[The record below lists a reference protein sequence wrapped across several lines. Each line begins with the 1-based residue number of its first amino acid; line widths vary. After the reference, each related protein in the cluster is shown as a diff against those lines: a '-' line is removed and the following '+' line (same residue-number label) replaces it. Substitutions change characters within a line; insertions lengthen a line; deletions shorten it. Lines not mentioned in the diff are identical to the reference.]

1 MILIGVQYHFLRARW
16 GRFFAAR
23 IDNSGENVV
32 SYFYP
37 ECHTGVPM
45 QIQTKKFA
53 GLTGNQLKLL
63 ALLAMTCDHVGLQL
77 LPQFIILRIIGRLAA
92 PLFAYMIAEG
102 CRYTH
107 NRGRYL
113 GRLLGMAA
121 LCQIAYF
128 AAMRSLYQCIFVTL
142 SLSVCL
148 IYALDNAVRRRT
160 PVSVLSAAAAVA
172 AVVFVTEGLPRILI
186 HTDFDVDYGL
196 WGVMLPVVL
205 VYFGRGKWGKL
216 ALFAVGVGLLGLH
229 YGGTQWW
236 GLLSVP
242 LLALYNGKKGT
253 WNIGPLFYWYYPA
266 HLVVIYGLSLL
277 LTHAAG

>member
-1 MILIGVQYHFLRARW
+1 
-16 GRFFAAR
+16 
-23 IDNSGENVV
+23 
-32 SYFYP
+32 
-37 ECHTGVPM
+37 M

-63 ALLAMTCDHVGLQL
+63 ALFAMTCDHVGLQL

-107 NRGRYL
+107 DRGRYL

-128 AAMRSLYQCIFVTL
+128 AAMRSLYQCIFVTF

-148 IYALDNAVRRRT
+148 IYALDSAVRRRT
-160 PVSVLSAAAAVA
+160 PSSVLLAAAALAA
-172 AVVFVTEGLPRILI
+172 AVFITVELPRILI

-196 WGVMLPVVL
+196 WGVMLPVL
-205 VYFGRGKWGKL
+205 VYLGRGKWGKTGAVRRRCRSAGS
-216 ALFAVGVGLLGLH
+216 ALRRDAVVGASERSPSGAVQREKRHMEYRPAVLLVLPRPSGRDLR
-229 YGGTQWW
+229 
-236 GLLSVP
+236 P
-242 LLALYNGKKGT
+242 E
-253 WNIGPLFYWYYPA
+253 PA
-266 HLVVIYGLSLL
+266 SDTRRRITDPPGNHPRYIRRK
-277 LTHAAG
+277 

>member
-1 MILIGVQYHFLRARW
+1 
-16 GRFFAAR
+16 
-23 IDNSGENVV
+23 
-32 SYFYP
+32 
-37 ECHTGVPM
+37 M
-45 QIQTKKFA
+45 QIQTKNFA

-63 ALLAMTCDHVGLQL
+63 ALFAMTCDHVGLQL

-128 AAMRSLYQCIFVTL
+128 AAMRSLYQCIFVTF

-172 AVVFVTEGLPRILI
+172 AVVFITEGLPQILI
-186 HTDFDVDYGL
+186 HTDFERSPSGAVQRQKRHMEYRPAVLLVLPRPSGRHL
-196 WGVMLPVVL
+196 WPEP
-205 VYFGRGKWGKL
+205 
-216 ALFAVGVGLLGLH
+216 AVGACRRITYRPGNH
-229 YGGTQWW
+229 PRYIRR
-236 GLLSVP
+236 
-242 LLALYNGKKGT
+242 K
-253 WNIGPLFYWYYPA
+253 
-266 HLVVIYGLSLL
+266 
-277 LTHAAG
+277 

>member
-1 MILIGVQYHFLRARW
+1 M
-16 GRFFAAR
+16 R
-23 IDNSGENVV
+23 IR
-32 SYFYP
+32 P
-37 ECHTGVPM
+37 KT
-45 QIQTKKFA
+45 IA

-63 ALLAMTCDHVGLQL
+63 ALFAMTCDHVGLQL

-160 PVSVLSAAAAVA
+160 TVSVLSAAAAVA

-196 WGVMLPVVL
+196 WGVMLPVL
-205 VYFGRGKWGKL
+205 VYFGREKWGKL

-242 LLALYNGKKGT
+242 LLALVQRQKRHMEYR
-253 WNIGPLFYWYYPA
+253 PA
-266 HLVVIYGLSLL
+266 VLLVLPRPFGRDLRPEPASDTRRRITYRPGN
-277 LTHAAG
+277 HPRYIRRK

>member
-1 MILIGVQYHFLRARW
+1 MAVKGHFISFRARP

-63 ALLAMTCDHVGLQL
+63 ALFAMTCDHVGLQL

-107 NRGRYL
+107 DRGRYL

-128 AAMRSLYQCIFVTL
+128 AAMRSLYQCIFVTF

-148 IYALDNAVRRRT
+148 IYALDNALRRRT
-160 PVSVLSAAAAVA
+160 PASVLMAAAALAA
-172 AVVFVTEGLPRILI
+172 AVFITVGLPRILI

-196 WGVMLPVVL
+196 WGVMLPVL
-205 VYFGRGKWGKL
+205 VYLGRGKWEKL
-216 ALFAVGVGLLGLH
+216 TLFAVGVSLLGLH
-229 YGGTQWW
+229 YGGIQWW

-242 LLALYNGKKGT
+242 LLALYNGQKGRR
-253 WNIGPLFYWYYPA
+253 NIGPLFYWYYPA

>member
-1 MILIGVQYHFLRARW
+1 
-16 GRFFAAR
+16 
-23 IDNSGENVV
+23 
-32 SYFYP
+32 
-37 ECHTGVPM
+37 M

-63 ALLAMTCDHVGLQL
+63 ALFAMTCDHVGLQL

-107 NRGRYL
+107 DRGRYL

-128 AAMRSLYQCIFVTL
+128 AAMRSLYQCIFVTF

-148 IYALDNAVRRRT
+148 IYALDSAVRRRT

-172 AVVFVTEGLPRILI
+172 AVVFVTEAAGFGVSWQGKMGKTGAVCRRCRSAGSALRRDAVVGASERSPSGAVQRQKRHMEYRPAVLLVLPR
-186 HTDFDVDYGL
+186 
-196 WGVMLPVVL
+196 P
-205 VYFGRGKWGKL
+205 FGRDL
-216 ALFAVGVGLLGLH
+216 R
-229 YGGTQWW
+229 
-236 GLLSVP
+236 P
-242 LLALYNGKKGT
+242 E
-253 WNIGPLFYWYYPA
+253 PA
-266 HLVVIYGLSLL
+266 SDTRRRITYRPGNHPRYIRRK
-277 LTHAAG
+277 

>member
-1 MILIGVQYHFLRARW
+1 
-16 GRFFAAR
+16 
-23 IDNSGENVV
+23 
-32 SYFYP
+32 
-37 ECHTGVPM
+37 M
-45 QIQTKKFA
+45 QIQTKKLA

-63 ALLAMTCDHVGLQL
+63 ALFAMTCDHVGLQL

-107 NRGRYL
+107 DRGRYL

-128 AAMRSLYQCIFVTL
+128 AAMRSLYQCIFVTF

-148 IYALDNAVRRRT
+148 IYALDSAVRRRT

-196 WGVMLPVVL
+196 WGVMLPVL

>member
-1 MILIGVQYHFLRARW
+1 MAVKGHFIFLRARR

-23 IDNSGENVV
+23 IDNFGENVV
-32 SYFYP
+32 SYFHP
-37 ECHTGVPM
+37 ERHTGVPM

-63 ALLAMTCDHVGLQL
+63 ALFAMTCDHVGLQL
-77 LPQFIILRIIGRLAA
+77 LPQFILLRIIGRLAA
-92 PLFAYMIAEG
+92 PLFACMIAEG

-107 NRGRYL
+107 DRRRYL

-128 AAMRSLYQCIFVTL
+128 VAMRSLYQCIFVTF

-160 PVSVLSAAAAVA
+160 PASALLAAAALAA
-172 AVVFVTEGLPRILI
+172 AVFITEGLPRILM

-196 WGVMLPVVL
+196 WGVMLPVL
-205 VYFGRGKWGKL
+205 VYLGRGKWEKL
-216 ALFAVGVGLLGLH
+216 ALFAVGVSLLGLH
-229 YGGTQWW
+229 YGAVQWW

-242 LLALYNGKKGT
+242 LLALYNGKKGKQ
-253 WNIGPLFYWYYPA
+253 NIGSLFYWYYPA
-266 HLVVIYGLSLL
+266 HLIAIYGLSLL
-277 LTHAAG
+277 LEKF

>member
-1 MILIGVQYHFLRARW
+1 MAVKGHFIFLRARR

-23 IDNSGENVV
+23 IDNFGENVV
-32 SYFYP
+32 SYFHP
-37 ECHTGVPM
+37 ERHTGVPM

-63 ALLAMTCDHVGLQL
+63 ALFAMTCDHVGLQL
-77 LPQFIILRIIGRLAA
+77 LPQFILLRIIGRLAA
-92 PLFAYMIAEG
+92 PLFACMIAEG

-107 NRGRYL
+107 DRRRYL

-128 AAMRSLYQCIFVTL
+128 VAMRSLYQCIFVTF

-148 IYALDNAVRRRT
+148 IYALDNALRRRT
-160 PVSVLSAAAAVA
+160 PASVLMAAAALA
-172 AVVFVTEGLPRILI
+172 AAAFITEGLPQILI

-196 WGVMLPVVL
+196 WGVMLPVL
-205 VYFGRGKWGKL
+205 VYLGRGKWGKL
-216 ALFAVGVGLLGLH
+216 ALFAVGVSLLGLH
-229 YGGTQWW
+229 YGAVQWW

-242 LLALYNGKKGT
+242 LLALYNGQKGRR
-253 WNIGPLFYWYYPA
+253 NIGPLFYWYYPA

-277 LTHAAG
+277 LAHAG

>member
-1 MILIGVQYHFLRARW
+1 
-16 GRFFAAR
+16 
-23 IDNSGENVV
+23 
-32 SYFYP
+32 
-37 ECHTGVPM
+37 M

-63 ALLAMTCDHVGLQL
+63 ALFAMTCDHVGLQL

-92 PLFAYMIAEG
+92 PLFACMVAEG

-107 NRGRYL
+107 DRGRYL

-128 AAMRSLYQCIFVTL
+128 AAMRSLYQCIFVTF

-196 WGVMLPVVL
+196 WGVMLPVL

-216 ALFAVGVGLLGLH
+216 TLFAVGVGLLGLH
-229 YGGTQWW
+229 YGGTQRW
-236 GLLSVP
+236 GASERSPSGAVQRKKRHMEYRPAVLLVLP
-242 LLALYNGKKGT
+242 RPFGRDLR
-253 WNIGPLFYWYYPA
+253 PEPA
-266 HLVVIYGLSLL
+266 SDTRRRITYRPGNHPRYIRRK
-277 LTHAAG
+277 

>member
-1 MILIGVQYHFLRARW
+1 
-16 GRFFAAR
+16 
-23 IDNSGENVV
+23 
-32 SYFYP
+32 
-37 ECHTGVPM
+37 M

-63 ALLAMTCDHVGLQL
+63 ALFAMTCDHVGLQL

-172 AVVFVTEGLPRILI
+172 VAAPAAGAGEAAAAEKTS
-186 HTDFDVDYGL
+186 FDVILKAAGQAKL
-196 WGVMLPVVL
+196 QVIKVV
-205 VYFGRGKWGKL
+205 KDI
-216 ALFAVGVGLLGLH
+216 A
-229 YGGTQWW
+229 
-236 GLLSVP
+236 
-242 LLALYNGKKGT
+242 
-253 WNIGPLFYWYYPA
+253 
-266 HLVVIYGLSLL
+266 GLSLGDAKAL
-277 LTHAAG
+277 VDGAPKAVKEGVSKEEAEQIKGQLEEAGAEVELK

>member
-1 MILIGVQYHFLRARW
+1 
-16 GRFFAAR
+16 
-23 IDNSGENVV
+23 
-32 SYFYP
+32 
-37 ECHTGVPM
+37 M

-63 ALLAMTCDHVGLQL
+63 ALIAMTCDHVGLQL

-107 NRGRYL
+107 DRRRYL

-128 AAMRSLYQCIFVTL
+128 AAMRSLYQCIFVTF

-148 IYALDNAVRRRT
+148 IYTLDNALRRRT
-160 PVSVLSAAAAVA
+160 PVSALLASAALAAAVFIT
-172 AVVFVTEGLPRILI
+172 VGLPRILI

-196 WGVMLPVVL
+196 WGVMLPVL
-205 VYFGRGKWGKL
+205 VYFGRGKWEKL
-216 ALFAVGVGLLGLH
+216 ALFTVGVSLLGLH
-229 YGGTQWW
+229 YGGIQWW

-242 LLALYNGKKGT
+242 LLALYNGKKGKG
-253 WNIGPLFYWYYPA
+253 NIGPLFYWYYPA
-266 HLVVIYGLSLL
+266 HLVAIYSLSLL
-277 LTHAAG
+277 LARAAG

>member
-1 MILIGVQYHFLRARW
+1 
-16 GRFFAAR
+16 
-23 IDNSGENVV
+23 
-32 SYFYP
+32 
-37 ECHTGVPM
+37 M
-45 QIQTKKFA
+45 QIQTKKLA

-63 ALLAMTCDHVGLQL
+63 ALIAMTCDHVGLQL
-77 LPQFIILRIIGRLAA
+77 LPQFILLRIIGRLAA

-128 AAMRSLYQCIFVTL
+128 VATRSLYQCIFVTF

-148 IYALDNAVRRRT
+148 IYALDSALRRRT
-160 PVSVLSAAAAVA
+160 PASVLIAAAALAA
-172 AVVFVTEGLPRILI
+172 AVFITVGLPRILM

-196 WGVMLPVVL
+196 WGVMLPVL
-205 VYFGRGKWGKL
+205 VYFGRGKWEKL
-216 ALFAVGVGLLGLH
+216 ALFAVGVSLLGLH
-229 YGGTQWW
+229 YGAVQWW

-242 LLALYNGKKGT
+242 LLALYNGQKGRR
-253 WNIGPLFYWYYPA
+253 NIGPLFYWYYPA

-277 LTHAAG
+277 LAQAG

>member
-1 MILIGVQYHFLRARW
+1 
-16 GRFFAAR
+16 
-23 IDNSGENVV
+23 
-32 SYFYP
+32 
-37 ECHTGVPM
+37 M

-63 ALLAMTCDHVGLQL
+63 ALIAMTCDHVGLQL

-107 NRGRYL
+107 DRGRYL

-128 AAMRSLYQCIFVTL
+128 AAMRSLYQCIFVTF

-172 AVVFVTEGLPRILI
+172 VAAPAAGAGEAAAAEKTS
-186 HTDFDVDYGL
+186 FDVILKAAGQAKL
-196 WGVMLPVVL
+196 QVIKVV
-205 VYFGRGKWGKL
+205 KDI
-216 ALFAVGVGLLGLH
+216 A
-229 YGGTQWW
+229 
-236 GLLSVP
+236 
-242 LLALYNGKKGT
+242 
-253 WNIGPLFYWYYPA
+253 
-266 HLVVIYGLSLL
+266 GLSLGDAKAL
-277 LTHAAG
+277 VDGAPKAVKEGVSKEEAEQIKGQLEEAGAEVELK

>member
-1 MILIGVQYHFLRARW
+1 MAVKGHFISFRARP

-92 PLFAYMIAEG
+92 PLFACMVAEG

-128 AAMRSLYQCIFVTL
+128 VAMRSLYQCIFVTF

-148 IYALDNAVRRRT
+148 IYALDSAVRRRT
-160 PVSVLSAAAAVA
+160 PSSVLSAVA
-172 AVVFVTEGLPRILI
+172 AVVFITEGLPRILI

-196 WGVMLPVVL
+196 WGVMLPVL
-205 VYFGRGKWGKL
+205 VYLGRGKWGKL

-236 GLLSVP
+236 GLPSVP

>member
-1 MILIGVQYHFLRARW
+1 
-16 GRFFAAR
+16 
-23 IDNSGENVV
+23 
-32 SYFYP
+32 
-37 ECHTGVPM
+37 M

-63 ALLAMTCDHVGLQL
+63 ALFAMTCDHVGLQL

-107 NRGRYL
+107 DRGRYL

-172 AVVFVTEGLPRILI
+172 VAAPAAGAGEAAAAEKTS
-186 HTDFDVDYGL
+186 FDVILANAGQAKL
-196 WGVMLPVVL
+196 QVV
-205 VYFGRGKWGKL
+205 K
-216 ALFAVGVGLLGLH
+216 AVKDITGLGLKE
-229 YGGTQWW
+229 
-236 GLLSVP
+236 
-242 LLALYNGKKGT
+242 AKD
-253 WNIGPLFYWYYPA
+253 
-266 HLVVIYGLSLL
+266 LVDGAPKAIKEGVSKEEAEQIKSQLEE
-277 LTHAAG
+277 AGAEVELK

>member
-1 MILIGVQYHFLRARW
+1 
-16 GRFFAAR
+16 
-23 IDNSGENVV
+23 
-32 SYFYP
+32 
-37 ECHTGVPM
+37 M

-63 ALLAMTCDHVGLQL
+63 ALFAMTCDHVGLQL

-107 NRGRYL
+107 DRGRYL

-128 AAMRSLYQCIFVTL
+128 AAMRSLYQCIFVTF

-196 WGVMLPVVL
+196 WGVMLPVL

-236 GLLSVP
+236 GLLSAP

>member
-1 MILIGVQYHFLRARW
+1 MAVKGHFISFRARP

-63 ALLAMTCDHVGLQL
+63 ALIAMTCDHVGLQL

-128 AAMRSLYQCIFVTL
+128 AAMRSLYQCIFVTF

-160 PVSVLSAAAAVA
+160 PVSVLSAVA

-196 WGVMLPVVL
+196 WGVMLPVL
-205 VYFGRGKWGKL
+205 VYFGRGKWRKL

-236 GLLSVP
+236 GLLSIP

-266 HLVVIYGLSLL
+266 HLVAIYGLSLL
-277 LTHAAG
+277 LERAAG

>member
-1 MILIGVQYHFLRARW
+1 
-16 GRFFAAR
+16 
-23 IDNSGENVV
+23 
-32 SYFYP
+32 
-37 ECHTGVPM
+37 M

-63 ALLAMTCDHVGLQL
+63 ALIAMTCDHVGLQL
-77 LPQFIILRIIGRLAA
+77 LPQFIILRIIGQLAA
-92 PLFAYMIAEG
+92 PLFACMVAEG

-107 NRGRYL
+107 DRGRYL

-128 AAMRSLYQCIFVTL
+128 AAMRSLYQCIFVTF

-172 AVVFVTEGLPRILI
+172 AVVFITEGLPRILI

-196 WGVMLPVVL
+196 WGVMLPALVGKTGAVRRRCRPAGSALRRDAVVGASERSPSGAVQREKRHMEYRPAVLL
-205 VYFGRGKWGKL
+205 VLPRPSGRDL
-216 ALFAVGVGLLGLH
+216 R
-229 YGGTQWW
+229 
-236 GLLSVP
+236 P
-242 LLALYNGKKGT
+242 E
-253 WNIGPLFYWYYPA
+253 PA
-266 HLVVIYGLSLL
+266 SDTRRRITYRPGNHPRYIRRK
-277 LTHAAG
+277 